1 MNHLAALARAKCLLL
16 ELEYTFPVPTHR
28 VFRALTTEV
37 GSWWTDPYRMLAH
50 SSGLNLD
57 PVPGGHL
64 LETGPK
70 GSSWIWA
77 TVTGVEPD
85 RCLELTG
92 RFGMSSAVEG
102 RVCYTLK
109 PRGHS
114 ATVLTVTHAAVG
126 DIGKGAKKAYAEG
139 WEQLLNRKLRGFLRR
154 NSKRR

>member
-1 MNHLAALARAKCLLL
+1 MAAVTRARSLHL
-16 ELEYTFPVPTHR
+16 EFEYTYQVATHR

-37 GSWWTDPYRMLAH
+37 GAWWTDPHRMLSH
-50 SSGLNLD
+50 SSSLNLD
-57 PVPGGHL
+57 PVPGGHF
-64 LETGPK
+64 LETAAK

-92 RFGMSSAVEG
+92 RFGMSGAVEG
-102 RVCYTLK
+102 RVCYELRPK
-109 PRGHS
+109 GRS
-114 ATVLTVTHAAVG
+114 ATILKLTHSAVG
-126 DIGKGAKKAYAEG
+126 DVGKSERKEFAAG

>member
-1 MNHLAALARAKCLLL
+1 
-16 ELEYTFPVPTHR
+16 

-37 GSWWTDPYRMLAH
+37 GAWWTDPHRMLAH
-50 SSGLNLD
+50 STGLNLD
-57 PVPGGHL
+57 PVPGGHF

-70 GSSWIWA
+70 GNSWIWA

-92 RFGMSSAVEG
+92 RFGMRGAVEG
-102 RVCYTLK
+102 VVCYQLK
-109 PRGHS
+109 PKGR
-114 ATVLTVTHAAVG
+114 TTTILTLTHTAVG
-126 DIGKGAKKAYAEG
+126 DLGKAERNEFATG